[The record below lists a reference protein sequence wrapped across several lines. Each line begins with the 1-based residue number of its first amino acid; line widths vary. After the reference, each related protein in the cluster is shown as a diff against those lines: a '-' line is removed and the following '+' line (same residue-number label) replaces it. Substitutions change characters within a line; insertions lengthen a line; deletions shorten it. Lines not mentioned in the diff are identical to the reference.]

1 MPYVS
6 RSPCFIVKANFAIAF
21 LQSRFYDKIDA
32 LGEELL
38 RAVMVRPLP
47 LKDLDPRLQF

>member
-1 MPYVS
+1 MLYVS
-6 RSPCFIVKANFAIAF
+6 RSLYSIVNANLAF
-21 LQSRFYDKIDA
+21 VSYQSRFYGKIDA

-47 LKDLDPRLQF
+47 LKDLDPRLKF